1 MSHLRVVVVED
12 QAPAREHLASLL
24 AAHADVEVVAVCAD
38 GGAAIQ
44 AIPDSRADVV
54 LLDIQMPEYSGF
66 DVIDKVGPDRMP
78 PVIFITAYED
88 HAVRAFEVR
97 ALDYI
102 VKPFSHARVDQ
113 AIERVRAHARQRR
126 IIEVAANL
134 ACVMSGPDASPSRA
148 RLPLRRRDGTAFVLP
163 EEIECVRASRN
174 DVVLCT
180 HDGEHRVR
188 ATLAEIRQQLG
199 ERFVQVHRST
209 LVNID
214 RVRPVLLNAYGVA
227 RLRLL
232 SGREV
237 RVSAQFRRG
246 IEDRLRVAP

>member
-1 MSHLRVVVVED
+1 MSNLRVVVVED
-12 QAPAREHLASLL
+12 QAPAREHLVDLL

-44 AIPDSRADVV
+44 SIPQSRADVV

-66 DVIDKVGPDRMP
+66 DVIRQVGAERMP

-102 VKPFSHARVDQ
+102 VKPFSPARVDQ
-113 AIERVRAHARQRR
+113 ALDRVRAHARQRR
-126 IIEVAANL
+126 ITQVANDL
-134 ACVMSGPDASPSRA
+134 ASLVAKPDAPASA
-148 RLPLRRRDGTAFVLP
+148 ERLRLRRRDAIAFVVP
-163 EEIECVRASRN
+163 EDVEWVRASRN

-180 HDGEHRVR
+180 RDAEYRVR
-188 ATLAEIRQQLG
+188 ATLAEMRERLG
-199 ERFVQVHRST
+199 ERFVQVHRSS
-209 LVNID
+209 LVNFV
-214 RVRPVLLNAYGVA
+214 RVRPLLLSADGVV

-237 RVSAQFRRG
+237 RVSEQFRRDV
-246 IEDRLRVAP
+246 EERLRTVT